1 METSILNTVKR
12 MLGLDVEDDTFDL
25 DVMVLINSAFMS
37 LQQIGV
43 GPSEGF
49 SISSAEDSWL
59 DFASEDELYQGVP
72 EYIYLKVRTVFDP
85 PTSSSVAEAMKKNI
99 DELEWRLLVQTGK

>member
-25 DVMVLINSAFMS
+25 DVTVLINSAFMS
-37 LQQIGV
+37 LQQIGI

-49 SISSAEDSWL
+49 SISSAEDSWQ
-59 DFASEDELYQGVP
+59 DFMSDDKLYQGVR

-85 PTSSSVAEAMKKNI
+85 PTSSSVADAMKKNI

>member
-25 DVMVLINSAFMS
+25 DVTVLINSAFMS
-37 LQQIGV
+37 LQQIGI

-49 SISSAEDSWL
+49 SISSAEDSWQ
-59 DFASEDELYQGVP
+59 DFMSDDKLYQGVR

-85 PTSSSVAEAMKKNI
+85 PTSSSVADAMKKSI

>member
-25 DVMVLINSAFMS
+25 DVTVLINSAFMS

-49 SISSAEDSWL
+49 SISSAEDSWQ
-59 DFASEDELYQGVP
+59 DFMSDDKLYQGVR

-85 PTSSSVAEAMKKNI
+85 PTSSSVADAMKKNI